1 MPPWAPVK
9 ITHVILD
16 LDGTLIN
23 TEQLV
28 DEVVGAV
35 LRKHDASLD
44 TKSIRNAIEG
54 VRGMRPLD
62 GSRIIIENLKLRK
75 DGAADGPALT
85 AEELLAETEV
95 ELNGRWGEVNTMPGA
110 ERLLAL
116 LRRHEVPTALATSTP
131 AKYLSAKLASH
142 PNLLEHVA
150 CVCTG
155 DEVRRGKP
163 DPSIFLLAA
172 ERLGVDDPSSCLVV
186 EDTPLGCQ
194 AAKAAG
200 MRVLAVPSIQNHD
213 LYGGH
218 ADELCRSLYDV
229 DPARWG
235 LPAFDDWRELVPGM
249 SLDMYLPLTTPIRMR
264 GPVVKGFGRGSKML
278 GIPTANL
285 DFAPLKLQADAL
297 APGIYFG
304 WAAVAKEDPRD
315 VGGGPHRMVMSIGWN
330 PFFDNAKKTIEPWL
344 LHEFGGDFYDQELR
358 LNVLGYIRPEANF
371 TTLEDLVKRIHRDAE
386 VAKTCLALEEFAKHA
401 DDPFLVEGLVPN

>member
-142 PNLLEHVA
+142 PNLLQHQH
-150 CVCTG
+150 
-155 DEVRRGKP
+155 
-163 DPSIFLLAA
+163 LL
-172 ERLGVDDPSSCLVV
+172 
-186 EDTPLGCQ
+186 Q
-194 AAKAAG
+194 
-200 MRVLAVPSIQNHD
+200 
-213 LYGGH
+213 
-218 ADELCRSLYDV
+218 
-229 DPARWG
+229 W
-235 LPAFDDWRELVPGM
+235 
-249 SLDMYLPLTTPIRMR
+249 
-264 GPVVKGFGRGSKML
+264 
-278 GIPTANL
+278 NL
-285 DFAPLKLQADAL
+285 
-297 APGIYFG
+297 
-304 WAAVAKEDPRD
+304 
-315 VGGGPHRMVMSIGWN
+315 
-330 PFFDNAKKTIEPWL
+330 
-344 LHEFGGDFYDQELR
+344 
-358 LNVLGYIRPEANF
+358 
-371 TTLEDLVKRIHRDAE
+371 
-386 VAKTCLALEEFAKHA
+386 
-401 DDPFLVEGLVPN
+401 

>member
-1 MPPWAPVK
+1 MLKNVERSVVGTRASVSGDTARRTPARRGAGGYVTMPPWAPVK

-155 DEVRRGKP
+155 DECAGSP
-163 DPSIFLLAA
+163 IH
-172 ERLGVDDPSSCLVV
+172 PSSSSPPSAWASTTRRACLVV

-194 AAKAAG
+194 AAKAADARPRRAVHTEPRPVRRPRG
-200 MRVLAVPSIQNHD
+200 RVVSIA
-213 LYGGH
+213 LRRRPRALGF
-218 ADELCRSLYDV
+218 
-229 DPARWG
+229 AR
-235 LPAFDDWRELVPGM
+235 V
-249 SLDMYLPLTTPIRMR
+249 
-264 GPVVKGFGRGSKML
+264 
-278 GIPTANL
+278 
-285 DFAPLKLQADAL
+285 
-297 APGIYFG
+297 
-304 WAAVAKEDPRD
+304 
-315 VGGGPHRMVMSIGWN
+315 
-330 PFFDNAKKTIEPWL
+330 
-344 LHEFGGDFYDQELR
+344 
-358 LNVLGYIRPEANF
+358 
-371 TTLEDLVKRIHRDAE
+371 
-386 VAKTCLALEEFAKHA
+386 
-401 DDPFLVEGLVPN
+401 